1 MTPTTLIILIL
12 ALAALPAA
20 AQVPADVPPVT
31 RTECLPKEAGGLG
44 SNIRRAAAPGAEVL
58 VWNCGADQQW
68 LGVRGLAVLGKSP
81 QEVALALSKYRVQHG
96 YDRLG
101 MADLAPLVGA
111 AKYVPA
117 KP

>member
-1 MTPTTLIILIL
+1 MTPTTLLILIL
-12 ALAALPAA
+12 ALATLPAA

-44 SNIRRAAAPGAEVL
+44 SKIRRASAPGVEVL

-68 LGVRGLAVLGKSP
+68 LGVRGLVVLGKSP

-111 AKYVPA
+111 ANTPA
-117 KP
+117 P